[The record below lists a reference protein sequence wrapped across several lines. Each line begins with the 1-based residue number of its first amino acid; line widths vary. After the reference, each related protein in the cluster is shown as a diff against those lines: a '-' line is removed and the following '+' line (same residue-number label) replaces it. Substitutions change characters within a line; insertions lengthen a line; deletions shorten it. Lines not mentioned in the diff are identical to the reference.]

1 MKAKQFKLNVGYSLL
16 AVVVIIMAL
25 LPVIG
30 VRWYVLHVLFVFFV
44 YLALANMW
52 NLLAGYS
59 GLVSLGQPAFMG
71 IAGYTVAMLL
81 WFYNIPLYLATL
93 AACVVATLFAAILSI
108 PLFRMRGLYFSI
120 GTLLLNEICRVW
132 FNWWRP
138 IPVPG
143 APVGGGAG
151 FGIVSGLSPTSLY
164 YLALAV
170 GIVSILLMRFILKSK
185 LGAGLMAIRDNE
197 KAAAT
202 CGINVFR
209 CKLYSF
215 LIATFFTGL
224 ASCVFYFFQGHI
236 EPKGAFSIT
245 WLNVMLMAVIIG
257 GISTEE
263 GPIVGTAIVVLLEQ
277 ILPGYAQYSPLILGI
292 LLVIVITVTP
302 PGIIGLLRK
311 TRTYDTLLRYLSSTW
326 TKSGDK

>member
-1 MKAKQFKLNVGYSLL
+1 MKTREFQFNFGYILL
-16 AVVVIIMAL
+16 IIIVAVMAL
-25 LPVIG
+25 LPTIG
-30 VRWYVLHVLFVFFV
+30 IGWYVLHVLFLFFV
-44 YLALANMW
+44 YLTLANMW

-71 IAGYTVAMLL
+71 IAGYTLAMLI
-81 WFYNIPLYLATL
+81 WFYGVPLYLAVV
-93 AACVVATLFAAILSI
+93 AACVVATAFAAILSA

-120 GTLLLNEICRVW
+120 GTLLLNEICRIW

-138 IPVPG
+138 IPTAG

-151 FGIVSGLSPTSLY
+151 FGIVSGLSPIYLY
-164 YLALAV
+164 YLAVAV
-170 GIVSILLMRFILKSK
+170 GVASMLLTRFILRSK

-197 KAAAT
+197 RSAAT

-215 LIATFFTGL
+215 LIATFITGL

-236 EPKGAFSIT
+236 EPTGAFSIS

-257 GISTEE
+257 GIGTEE
-263 GPIVGTAIVVLLEQ
+263 GPIIGAAIVVLLAQ
-277 ILPGYAQYSPLILGI
+277 LLPGYAQYSPLILGV
-292 LLVIVITVTP
+292 LLVVVITILP
-302 PGIIGLLRK
+302 PGIVGVLRK
-311 TRTYDTLLRYLSSTW
+311 TRTYNMLLKYLS
-326 TKSGDK
+326 K